1 MDVPALS
8 SSPPPTRSSPKI
20 LIPYDV
26 REAISVR
33 CAARIAGKSETTVRT
48 WCQRHHI
55 GRHVGGAWAVSR
67 VALAMLLEA
76 DLEALAAYH
85 DGARA
90 QYEPVARHYRRLGL
104 GELLKRDDFGA

>member
-1 MDVPALS
+1 MHAPTLS
-8 SSPPPTRSSPKI
+8 SNAVATRSSPKI

-26 REAISVR
+26 REAISVA

-48 WCQRHHI
+48 WCRRHHI

-67 VALAMLLEA
+67 VALAMLLEG
-76 DLEALAAYH
+76 DLDALAAYH

-90 QYEPVARHYRRLGL
+90 QYEPVARHYSRLGL
-104 GELLKRDDFGA
+104 GELLKRADFGA